1 MFVGIRK
8 YTVRRGSAEELARR
22 VQDGFVPL
30 TRQIEGFM
38 RCRGCAR
45 RRLAWAQVHRS
56 CAQALSVPPWEF
68 RQRLVWVRVLAV
80 LHPSGIGS
88 LGQHAITLGNQKEL
102 NLTIKILD
110 PASGGAGVF
119 R

>member
-1 MFVGIRK
+1 
-8 YTVRRGSAEELARR
+8 L
-22 VQDGFVPL
+22 
-30 TRQIEGFM
+30 
-38 RCRGCAR
+38 
-45 RRLAWAQVHRS
+45 HRS

-102 NLTIKILD
+102 NLTIRILARLAAAWACSD
-110 PASGGAGVF
+110 NCHYNNGV
-119 R
+119 

>member
-1 MFVGIRK
+1 MSLMISTKPNGRGVGGALGVVSPG
-8 YTVRRGSAEELARR
+8 TQL
-22 VQDGFVPL
+22 
-30 TRQIEGFM
+30 
-38 RCRGCAR
+38 
-45 RRLAWAQVHRS
+45 HHS

-88 LGQHAITLGNQKEL
+88 LGQHAITFGNQKEL
-102 NLTIKILD
+102 NLTSRILD
-110 PASGGAGVF
+110 PAGGDAGAF